1 MPYGESSHNL
11 QIINYNE
18 RCQTPFF
25 WGGNLLEIVANVKK
39 SRFRKLTWKILVVY
53 LAAIALV
60 GFADPDPRKYLE
72 WWFAPAMILL
82 ASGLAIRIWAAG
94 HLVKN
99 RVLTA
104 TGPYAHVKNPL
115 YVGTYLCLAG
125 FCLLAQGAPEIT
137 PWYLRHANWI
147 LLAGSTLIFFLYYV
161 PYKKKREGDRLL
173 KNFGETWEHY
183 DRNVPAYLPRIGR
196 YDRAAAT
203 RWSGAKVLENSE
215 LWTTA
220 AVSALACAILFN
232 GTLLGVAAGIL
243 S

>member
-25 WGGNLLEIVANVKK
+25 WGGNLLEMVANVKK

-99 RVLTA
+99 RVLTV

-137 PWYLRHANWI
+137 TWYLRHANWI

-196 YDRAAAT
+196 YDRAAAI